1 MVAVAAPWRRMG
13 VALALGRE
21 VVARAHVIGIPRV
34 VMRTSY
40 RGAELRELGAS
51 LGFQVVDLGQGRID
65 LVRMLT
71 PDRQTA

>member
-1 MVAVAAPWRRMG
+1 MG

-21 VVARAHVIGIPRV
+21 VVARAHVIGIPRI

-40 RGAELRELGAS
+40 RGTELRELGAS